1 MNLKSYNEYLN
12 EDLNGQ
18 YNYYGPG
25 SLFPIVQKLKQEGK
39 SARVVYIYLTSLGID
54 ETRKQKVMSQVFMN
68 ESIDFEVLKIDT
80 EYLMETSLF
89 EEDKITPDE
98 INDLLNA
105 SPDDLSK
112 GIDPKKAKPDTDFKN
127 AINKL
132 KDKPKEPAKEVSGEE
147 TTKSTDSDTSTSSA
161 KSNLDALHAVIRDAE
176 KLEKIR
182 EILKESRESNP
193 EEN

>member
-18 YNYYGPG
+18 YNYYGSG

-68 ESIDFEVLKIDT
+68 ESVDFEVLKLDT
-80 EYLMETSLF
+80 EFLMETSLF
-89 EEDKITPDE
+89 EEDNKPSPDE
-98 INDLLNA
+98 IENILNTD
-105 SPDDLSK
+105 PDDLSK
-112 GIDPKKAKPDTDFKN
+112 GVDPKKAKPDKDFKDSLK
-127 AINKL
+127 KL
-132 KDKPKEPAKEVSGEE
+132 TDKPELDAEKTNK
-147 TTKSTDSDTSTSSA
+147 DSDDS
-161 KSNLDALHAVIRDAE
+161 KPLPKNNLDALHAVIKDAE

-182 EILKESRESNP
+182 EILKESRESYT
-193 EEN
+193 EE